1 MKSQV
6 FTVTTTPAQLI
17 GSAPA
22 NRNVYIH
29 VIGNGVV
36 YLGGTD
42 VTTANGLLTEKN
54 AVPFEVFL
62 PAHEVL
68 WAVAASSQEVRILRP
83 TNDGN

>member
-17 GSAPA
+17 AAAPA
-22 NRNVYIH
+22 NRTIYVH

-42 VTTANGLLTEKN
+42 VTTANGLLTEKG
-54 AVPFEVFL
+54 AVPLELFL
-62 PAHEVL
+62 PANEVI
-68 WAVAASSQEVRILRP
+68 WAVATSSQEVRIMRP
-83 TNDGN
+83 THDGN

>member
-1 MKSQV
+1 MKSEV

-22 NRNVYIH
+22 NRTIYVH
-29 VIGNGVV
+29 AIGNGVV

-42 VTTANGLLTEKN
+42 VTTANGLLTEKS
-54 AVPFEVFL
+54 AVPFEMFL
-62 PAHEVL
+62 PANEVL
-68 WAVAASSQEVRILRP
+68 WAVAASSQEVRIMRP